1 MTRNTER
8 LARHYGIPNVYGSS
22 FRRVTVADETR
33 LGLLGQGTIL
43 TATSRANRTSPVLR
57 GKWVLENL
65 LGAPPPPPPPTVPM
79 TVLPPPQE
87 TTPIDR
93 ISAPNTPEIFRIL
106 PPLTESSRRSVT
118 GVVSSKPGM
127 IAK

>member
-1 MTRNTER
+1 MLPALPVPT
-8 LARHYGIPNVYGSS
+8 ARAVAGSS
-22 FRRVTVADETR
+22 KVTLWVIPESFVHVTAVLAGIDNVVVPAVVTKFAAPMQNV
-33 LGLLGQGTIL
+33 LAGQV
-43 TATSRANRTSPVLR
+43 PPP
-57 GKWVLENL
+57 
-65 LGAPPPPPPPTVPM
+65 PPPPPPPTVPM
-79 TVLPPPQE
+79 TVLPPPHE

-127 IAK
+127 IGK